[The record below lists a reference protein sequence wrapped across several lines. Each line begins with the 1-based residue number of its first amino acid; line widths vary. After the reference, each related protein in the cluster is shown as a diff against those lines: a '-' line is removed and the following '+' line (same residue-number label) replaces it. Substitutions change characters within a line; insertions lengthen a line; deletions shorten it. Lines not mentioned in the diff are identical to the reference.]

1 MQLSDEVD
9 SAVDL
14 GVLGSFAGYHLRR
27 AAFVFAAS
35 FTNAMQTTKIRQVQF
50 GILSVVAANP
60 GMNQGTVGRALGI
73 QRANMVTLINEMV
86 ERDLIARNGSLGD
99 RRVVALSLTAAG
111 EAALADCLAPIS
123 AHEEVM
129 LATLDADDR
138 EQLIVLLDRITAAG
152 A

>member
-1 MQLSDEVD
+1 MSDDVD

-27 AAFVFAAS
+27 AAVVFAAS
-35 FTNAMQTTKIRQVQF
+35 FTDSMQTTKIRQVQF

-60 GMNQGTVGRALGI
+60 GMNQGTVGRTLGI

-86 ERDLIARNGSLGD
+86 DRDLIARNGSIGD
-99 RRVVALSLTAAG
+99 RRVVSLSLTPAG
-111 EAALADCLAPIS
+111 EAALADCLAPIA

-129 LATLDADDR
+129 LANLDANER
-138 EQLIVLLDRITAAG
+138 AQLIDLLDRITAVG
-152 A
+152 G